1 MSKDTVTN
9 WYSKIG
15 GGSGKKQK
23 MDKNFKKHLI
33 KPNAMITIIG
43 PTGSGKS
50 NALIEFLSRKN
61 DAFYEMTI
69 FSGSTTE
76 EPLYQM
82 LADKVEGVQLIDNID
97 ELPELTDLNDE
108 DKSVEKLM
116 IFDDII
122 NLKPK
127 EKVKLQKWFNSSRK
141 YGFTCICMAQNF
153 TDLPLQMRRNT
164 MIFILFKMNDNNT
177 IKHIF
182 KTHSHT
188 DVPVDVVMKM
198 YFYATHDKGN
208 FFKIDFGSDHPF
220 TKNFIEVLNPKD
232 FM

>member
-1 MSKDTVTN
+1 MSKDHITN

-15 GGSGKKQK
+15 GSSKKPK

-50 NALIEFLSRKN
+50 NALIEFLTRKN

-69 FSGSTTE
+69 FSGSTTQ
-76 EPLYQM
+76 EPLYDM
-82 LADKVEGVQLIDNID
+82 LAKKVEGVKLIDNID

-108 DKSVEKLM
+108 DKSEEKLM

-127 EKVKLQKWFNSSRK
+127 EKIKLQKWFNSSRK
-141 YGFTCICMAQNF
+141 YGYTCIAMAQNF
-153 TDLPLQMRRNT
+153 TDLPIQMRRNT
-164 MIFILFKMNDNNT
+164 MIYILFKLNDNNT
-177 IKHIF
+177 IKHIL

-188 DVPVDVVMKM
+188 NVPVEIIMKM
-198 YFYATHDKGN
+198 YHYATKEKGN
-208 FFKIDFGSDHPF
+208 FFKIDFGSDTPF
-220 TKNFIEVLNPKD
+220 SKNFIDILDPYD
-232 FM
+232 FQ